1 MGFLYGILGLFG
13 ILIVS
18 VYLLNKISNKKANSF
33 NQDNNNN
40 LAQFQENDTQ
50 NGPTNL

>member
-13 ILIVS
+13 VLIVS
-18 VYLLNKISNKKANSF
+18 VYLLNKISNRKANSF

-40 LAQFQENDTQ
+40 ISQFQENDNL
-50 NGPTNL
+50 NGPPN